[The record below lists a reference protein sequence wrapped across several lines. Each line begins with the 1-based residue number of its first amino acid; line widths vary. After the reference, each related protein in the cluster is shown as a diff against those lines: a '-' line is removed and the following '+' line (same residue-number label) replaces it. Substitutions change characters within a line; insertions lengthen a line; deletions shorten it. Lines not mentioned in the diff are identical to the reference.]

1 MKKRYL
7 VLSLIVAGLVAS
19 TVLFW
24 ETIQDAFQSDG
35 KQAKAAFERYTANWQ
50 AMNFSEMYEQLSTE
64 TKAKMTKEMFIKR
77 YQNIYDGI
85 EAKQL
90 QIEPIFSDQT
100 EPDETGKFVFDY
112 RVGMHTFI
120 APLSFTGK
128 VTMVKEKQTEEKDW
142 YIQWNP
148 SFIFPEMEE
157 GDKVRAITLEP
168 QRGEILDHKGRVL
181 ATNRTVAD
189 VGITP
194 ARWKAL
200 SIAQQDSVR
209 QILELTDE
217 QINSVSQAEAS
228 RQESFIRLATVPE
241 DDMRMLALEKI
252 NGLVFRN
259 KQVRFYPYSEAF
271 AHLIGYVGAIEKE
284 QWEQR
289 KQQGYRPSDI
299 IGKTGLEKLEEE
311 RLRGSHGG
319 RISIIDAKGVEKK
332 RVQEKPAKDGET
344 IRLTIDADVQQALY
358 EEIQQDAGTAA
369 AIHPMT
375 GEVLA
380 LVSSPSFDPN
390 AFVLGLSSKEWN
402 RLNEDPR
409 KPLLNRFAHA
419 YAPGSTFKPLTAV
432 IGLETGAIIPQIER
446 QIRGLQW
453 QKDSSWGDYT
463 VTRVSDHGAPVN
475 LQQALIYSDNIYF
488 AQAALEIGKDRFLQE
503 AGKFGF
509 SESIPVAFPMERS
522 TLVNKE
528 MKNEIQLADSGYG
541 QGEVSMTP
549 LHLALVY
556 SAFVNNGNMV
566 HPSLFKEEQH
576 AQYWKSNVMSP
587 ETAALLKQHL
597 LSVTEDARGTGRGA
611 RVPGIR
617 IAGKTGT
624 AELKRKKGELG
635 QENGWYV
642 ATNVDHPR
650 LLVAMMVEDVR
661 GRGGSHYLDSKI
673 KQVFTKVLK

>member
-1 MKKRYL
+1 LKKGYL
-7 VLSLIVAGLVAS
+7 VWSLIAAGLVAS
-19 TVLFW
+19 TVMFW

-35 KQAKAAFERYTANWQ
+35 EQAKAAFERYTANWQ
-50 AMNFSEMYEQLSTE
+50 AMNFGEMYEQLSTE

-90 QIEPIFSDQT
+90 QIEPILGDQA
-100 EPDETGKFVFDY
+100 EPDDTGKFIFDY
-112 RVGMHTFI
+112 RVSMHTFI
-120 APLSFTGK
+120 APLSFTG
-128 VTMVKEKQTEEKDW
+128 TATLVKERQTEEKDW

-168 QRGEILDHKGRVL
+168 KRGEIVDHKGRVL

-194 ARWKAL
+194 AKWKAL

-209 QILELTDE
+209 HILELTDE
-217 QINSVSQAEAS
+217 QINSLSQAEAS

-241 DDMRMLALEKI
+241 DDMRMLVLEKI

-299 IGKTGLEKLEEE
+299 IGKTGLEKLGEE
-311 RLRGSHGG
+311 RLRGSLGG

-332 RVQEKPAKDGET
+332 RVQEKNAKDGET

-369 AIHPMT
+369 AIQPMT

-390 AFVLGLSSKEWN
+390 AFVRGLSSKEWN

-432 IGLETGAIIPQIER
+432 IGLETGAINPQFAR

-566 HPSLFKEEQH
+566 YPSLVKGEQH
-576 AQYWKSNVMSP
+576 EQYWKSNVMSP
-587 ETAALLKQHL
+587 DTAAMLKQHL
-597 LSVTEDARGTGRGA
+597 QSVMEDARGTGRGA
-611 RVPGIR
+611 RVSGIR